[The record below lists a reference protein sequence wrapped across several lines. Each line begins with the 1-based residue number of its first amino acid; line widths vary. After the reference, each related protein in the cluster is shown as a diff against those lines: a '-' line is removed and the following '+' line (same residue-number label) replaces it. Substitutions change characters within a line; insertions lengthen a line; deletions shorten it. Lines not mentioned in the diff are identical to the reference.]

1 MKTKLPPSLP
11 PLANPCPPTSQG
23 CATVDLYGAGRPVG
37 AFVGVPVHAEAL
49 APYKLPGSLL
59 SIDADAKT
67 GKGAAVGV
75 LTGIVY
81 LAPGTLAGVGNLCPH
96 ASKGCA
102 QACLFTAGR
111 AGLFEPINIA
121 RVRRTRFLHADRAAF
136 LDVLRGEIR
145 GLIRR
150 AARLGMR
157 PAVRL
162 NGTSDL
168 PWETLAPSLFTEFPK
183 IRFYDYTK
191 SARRAIAFARGELP
205 ANYHL
210 TFSLSET
217 NAAAAALVAAA
228 GCNVAAVVDG
238 HTKGQALA
246 IAGQSFATFDADR
259 HDVRFMDKPAKDGR
273 GRVGVLKAKGL
284 ARKDV
289 SGFVVRLEGARK

>member
-1 MKTKLPPSLP
+1 MNNIT
-11 PLANPCPPTSQG
+11 PTP
-23 CATVDLYGAGRPVG
+23 TVGRP
-37 AFVGVPVHAEAL
+37 FDGVPVHPEAL
-49 APYKLPGSLL
+49 APFKLPGSLL

-81 LAPGTLAGVGNLCPH
+81 LAPGTLAGVGNLCVH
-96 ASKGCA
+96 ASHGCA
-102 QACLFTAGR
+102 FACLFTSGR
-111 AGLFEPINIA
+111 AGIFEPVNVA

-191 SARRAIAFARGELP
+191 SPRRAIAFAKGELP
-205 ANYHL
+205 KNYHL
-210 TFSLSET
+210 TFSLSESNGPT
-217 NAAAAALVAAA
+217 AALVASA

-238 HTKGQALA
+238 HRAGQALE

-289 SGFVVRLEGARK
+289 SGFVVRLEGARRA